1 MSSGPIEEG
10 RRLVTRADQAGVTL
24 RLFGGVAIWE
34 RSTEATR
41 RSLGREYAD
50 LDLVSHRSSSRQLR
64 ELLENEGYEPER
76 VFNATH
82 GSTRLLYHAPGHGW
96 HIDVFLDQFEMS
108 HKLDLGARLET
119 EPLTL
124 PAAELLLAKL
134 QVAEV
139 NQKDLTDAAMLLL
152 DHELAD
158 EDGPGFLNEGYVSE
172 VCAADW
178 GLFTTATENL
188 ESVAELVGGLPVG
201 EWERASLREKCVHLR
216 QRLED
221 APKTRAWK
229 LRARIGK
236 RKRWYEVPEEVVR

>member
-1 MSSGPIEEG
+1 MSAGPIEAG
-10 RRLVTRADQAGVTL
+10 RRLVTRADQAGITL

-50 LDLVSHRSSSRQLR
+50 LDLVSHRSRSRQLR
-64 ELLENEGYEPER
+64 ELLESEGYEPER

-82 GSTRLLYHAPGHGW
+82 GATRLLYHAPGRTF

-108 HKLDLGARLET
+108 HRLDLGARLDT

-152 DHELAD
+152 DHEPAD
-158 EDGPGFLNEGYVSE
+158 DDGPGKLNAGYVSE

-188 ESVAELVGGLPVG
+188 GSVAELASSLRLGDP
-201 EWERASLREKCVHLR
+201 ERAGLIEKCARLR

-221 APKTRAWK
+221 VPKTRAWK